1 MAYTLRMN
9 KGELLSVL
17 KNKKIL
23 VTGHT
28 GFKGTWLT
36 LLLEEHGLD
45 VYGISLEP
53 ENGSLFDSL
62 NRRGSI
68 REYFIDIRGKNDLEK
83 AVKSIKPQVIF
94 HLAAQPLVLNSYQD
108 PVGTFETNV
117 MGTANLLDILINLDS
132 TEIIAA
138 VTTDKV
144 YENKNEGIRFKE
156 DDPMRGSDPYSAS
169 KVGTE
174 STISAWRKIS
184 QLKDGPR
191 IIAVRA
197 GNVIGGGDTAA
208 NRLLPDLVKGF
219 INEKDVEI
227 RNPNSTRPWQHVL
240 DPLHGYTLAVV
251 RAFSGATQE
260 AFNFGPSEN
269 SMTVRDVV
277 QIAAQSWPASSNI
290 KFMDVESDAEA
301 LTLELDSTLALKE
314 LNWKPKWTQEEAI
327 VSTIN
332 WWKNTSQAC
341 LSPLEACKIDLEK
354 LSTIQ
359 K

>member
-1 MAYTLRMN
+1 MAYNFRM
-9 KGELLSVL
+9 KKLEPFSVL
-17 KNKKIL
+17 KDKKIL

-45 VYGISLEP
+45 VHGISLEP

-62 NRRGSI
+62 NRKGSI
-68 REYFIDIRGKNDLEK
+68 REYFIDIRGKSELES
-83 AVKSIKPQVIF
+83 AVKSIKPQVVF
-94 HLAAQPLVLNSYQD
+94 HLAAQPLVLKSYQD

-117 MGTANLLDILINLDS
+117 MGTANLLNILTNLDS
-132 TEIIAA
+132 TEIITA

-144 YENKNEGIRFKE
+144 YENKNEGKRFKE

-184 QLKDGPR
+184 QMKGGPR

-219 INEKDVEI
+219 IDERDVEI

-240 DPLHGYTLAVV
+240 DPLHGYMLAVTG
-251 RAFSGATQE
+251 AFGGATQE
-260 AFNFGPSEN
+260 AFNFGPTEK
-269 SMTVRDVV
+269 SMMVRDVV
-277 QIAAQSWPASSNI
+277 QIAAHSWPAQSNV
-290 KFMDVESDAEA
+290 KFMNTESDAEA
-301 LTLELDSTLALKE
+301 LTLELDSNLAHKE

-327 VSTIN
+327 ISTIN
-332 WWKNTSQAC
+332 WWKNTSQAN

-354 LSTIQ
+354 LSTI
-359 K
+359 KE

>member
-1 MAYTLRMN
+1 MKKL
-9 KGELLSVL
+9 EPFSVL
-17 KNKKIL
+17 KDKKIL

-45 VYGISLEP
+45 VHGISLEP

-68 REYFIDIRGKNDLEK
+68 CEYFIDIRGRSELEN

-94 HLAAQPLVLNSYQD
+94 HLAAQPLVLESYQD

-117 MGTANLLDILINLDS
+117 IGTANLLDVLTNLNS

-156 DDPMRGSDPYSAS
+156 DDPLRGSDPYSAS

-184 QLKDGPR
+184 RLKDGPG

-219 INEKDVEI
+219 IAKKDVEI

-240 DPLHGYTLAVV
+240 DPLNGYTLAVEY
-251 RAFSGATQE
+251 ALSGTTQE

-277 QIAAQSWPASSNI
+277 QIAAQSWPARSNI
-290 KFMDVESDAEA
+290 KFMDVESDTEA

-327 VSTIN
+327 VSTID
-332 WWKNTSQAC
+332 WWKNTSQAY

-354 LSTIQ
+354 L
-359 K
+359 

>member
-1 MAYTLRMN
+1 MKKL
-9 KGELLSVL
+9 EPFSVL
-17 KNKKIL
+17 KDKKIL

-36 LLLEEHGLD
+36 LLLEEYGSE
-45 VYGISLEP
+45 VCGISLEP

-62 NRRGSI
+62 NRKGSI
-68 REYFIDIRGKNDLEK
+68 CEYFVDIRSRNELETVIK
-83 AVKSIKPQVIF
+83 KIKPQIIF
-94 HLAAQPLVLNSYQD
+94 HLAAQPLVLKSYQN

-117 MGTANLLDILINLDS
+117 LGSANLLDILVNLDS

-138 VTTDKV
+138 ATTDKV
-144 YENKNEGIRFKE
+144 YENKNSGVRFKE

-191 IIAVRA
+191 IISVRA
-197 GNVIGGGDTAA
+197 GNVIGGGDTAT

-219 INEKDVEI
+219 IKEKDVEI
-227 RNPNSTRPWQHVL
+227 RNPDSTRPWQHVL
-240 DPLHGYTLAVV
+240 DPLHGYALAVMG
-251 RAFSGATQE
+251 SLSSTTQE
-260 AFNFGPSEN
+260 AFNFGPIEK

-277 QIAAQSWPASSNI
+277 QVAEESWPARSII
-290 KFMDVESDAEA
+290 KFSNVESNAEA
-301 LTLELDSTLALKE
+301 LTLELDSTLAQRE
-314 LNWKPKWTQEEAI
+314 LNWKPKWTQKEAI

-332 WWKNTSQAC
+332 WWKNTSQDH

-354 LSTIQ
+354 LSIHDTQ
-359 K
+359 L